1 MTLDYLRLSGRE
13 EPHVALV
20 EAYAKA
26 QGMFRHAGEA
36 DPVYS
41 EIIQLD
47 LETVE
52 PSLAGPKRPQDRVS
66 LKQAKAGFQAAL
78 SSMMAS
84 SPKKAAEA
92 AGTAHL
98 PADGEPPRPPATATT
113 EIS

>member
-1 MTLDYLRLSGRE
+1 
-13 EPHVALV
+13 
-20 EAYAKA
+20 
-26 QGMFRHAGEA
+26 MFRHAGEA

-41 EIIQLD
+41 EIIELD

-92 AGTAHL
+92 AGSSHVSA
-98 PADGEPPRPPATATT
+98 GGSPPAAAVAGAPGDGTPRRHGAGGVAAVN
-113 EIS
+113 S